1 MPFLRSM
8 EGSSRTMLRPL
19 SKRAQTF
26 LSRDRRS
33 FAGMTMQRP
42 SARSEEAT
50 PIPEHPDPPPRRPST
65 NERGRVR
72 TSSLIDSLHPLEIKV
87 LTSLGS
93 RASAASLDELAEASG
108 LEPSQLSMA
117 VEWLLA
123 KALIHIESETVT
135 QSVSLT
141 KVGEAYVGSKAPIE
155 RVLDAA
161 RDAGHTGSRLTLQ
174 DIQRKEGF
182 EPGDIS
188 GAVGMLKKEGAI
200 LIVQG
205 GCLEATGR
213 PSPTADTIRTLLR
226 DLQAGAR
233 ELHTYPEAIRKV
245 IQQHAVRRGNTREP
259 FRIDERVMRTVALT
273 TEGQAAAQRLAQQG
287 AEDEVSQLTPDLLKE
302 GAWRTKRFR
311 QYTIS
316 LRAPRIAAG
325 KRHPYR
331 EFLDSVK
338 HKLVSMGFQEMRG
351 ELVETEFW
359 NMDALFMPQFHPARD
374 IHDVYFVRQPTHAR
388 QIAGAYLARV
398 AEVHENGDDV
408 GSTGWGYRF
417 DVERAKRLVLRSQG
431 TAVSAHTLAATPDV
445 PGKYFS
451 IARCFRYDQVDA
463 THATDFF
470 QVEGIV
476 LGSDINFRTLLGLL
490 NLFAREVAQAKEV
503 KFVPA
508 YFPFTEPS
516 VELHVKHPQLGWMEL
531 GGAGLLR
538 PEVTLPLGV
547 EVPVIAWG
555 LGLDR
560 MAMIALGIHDIRELF
575 TTDLDLIRTMRRRF

>member
-1 MPFLRSM
+1 
-8 EGSSRTMLRPL
+8 
-19 SKRAQTF
+19 
-26 LSRDRRS
+26 
-33 FAGMTMQRP
+33 
-42 SARSEEAT
+42 
-50 PIPEHPDPPPRRPST
+50 
-65 NERGRVR
+65 VR

-87 LTSLGS
+87 LASLGS
-93 RASAASLDELAEASG
+93 RASAASLDELTEASG

-141 KVGEAYVGSKAPIE
+141 KVGEAYVESKAPIE

-174 DIQRKEGF
+174 DIQRKESF

-226 DLQAGAR
+226 DLQAGSR

-287 AEDEVSQLTPDLLKE
+287 TEDEVSQLTPDLLKE

-374 IHDVYFVRQPTHAR
+374 IHDVYFVKQPTHAR

-398 AEVHENGDDV
+398 AQVHENGDDV